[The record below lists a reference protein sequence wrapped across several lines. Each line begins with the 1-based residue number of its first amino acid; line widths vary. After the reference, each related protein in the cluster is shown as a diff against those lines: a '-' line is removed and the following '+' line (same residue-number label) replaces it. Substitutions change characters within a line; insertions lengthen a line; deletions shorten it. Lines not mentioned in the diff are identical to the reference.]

1 MKWIARATI
10 AMLASGLTVALALF
24 ALWMASAG
32 GTSVQ
37 AQDPTTIGVDTD
49 PTGNTPTS
57 LGNIDWCLEIG
68 SVGETFDVDVFVKD
82 VTDINAFEVYFSY
95 DPDVLTVVSRNVID
109 QLLDAQTGSSVQDLS
124 ESPPGSPGYYQAGAF
139 DTGQAAETGE
149 GVLFKLTLQAVGSGV
164 SPASVDKLDFNADTV
179 PDLGPTL
186 SDVSGDPIDDSTGD
200 GLFDGPILAGT
211 VAVDAPGD
219 PCNPDS
225 DGDGYCNPGV
235 EAPGICEGSDNCPT
249 IPNPDQ
255 LDTDGDGLGDVCDDD
270 DDGDYMPDAYENAHA
285 CLDPLVDD
293 SLGNY
298 DGDEL
303 FNYGE
308 MIAGTDPCVDNPD
321 LANDGD
327 GDGFSN
333 GVEMYVG
340 TNPSDSCPPPDDAW
354 PADMDNDTDCDIVDI
369 LKFKPVILT
378 SLGDANYDRRFD
390 LNASGNISII
400 DVILLKPYILGDC
413 TSL

>member
-32 GTSVQ
+32 GPGVQ

-49 PTGNTPTS
+49 PSGNTPIS

-68 SVGETFDVDVFVKD
+68 SVGETFDVDVFVTD
-82 VTDINAFEVYFSY
+82 VTGINAFEVYFSY
-95 DPDVLTVVSRNVID
+95 DPDILTVVSRNVVD
-109 QLLDAQTGSSVQDLS
+109 QLLDAQTGSNVQDMS
-124 ESPPGSPGYYQAGAF
+124 QGPSAYGYHIGAW
-139 DTGQAAETGE
+139 DQGKVPETGE
-149 GVLFKLTLQAVGSGV
+149 GVLVRLTLQAVGTGV
-164 SPASVDKLDFNADTV
+164 SPASVDKIDVNGDTV

-186 SDVSGDPIDDSTGD
+186 SDVNGQPIDDSSGD
-200 GLFDGPILAGT
+200 GLFDGPILAGR

-235 EAPGICEGSDNCPT
+235 EAPGICEGSDNCPDDY
-249 IPNPDQ
+249 NPDQ
-255 LDTDGDGLGDVCDDD
+255 TDTDGDGIGDVCDDD

-293 SLGNY
+293 SMANY

-308 MIAGTDPCVDNPD
+308 MIAGTDPCVDNPE
-321 LANDGD
+321 LANDSD

-333 GVEMYVG
+333 GREMYVG
-340 TNPSDSCPPPDDAW
+340 TNPSDKCPPPDDAW
-354 PADMDNDTDCDIVDI
+354 PPDMDSDTDCDIVDI

-378 SLGDANYDRRFD
+378 SLGDAAYDRRFD

-400 DVILLKPYILGDC
+400 DVILLKPYILQSC
-413 TSL
+413 TP